1 LGFMFLK
8 KTTAKGKTYLSI
20 AESYWKDGQS
30 KHKIYVSLGSVDKF
44 KKSELASIGKKLLE
58 LAGVSNVEKKNVSIE
73 EIERLNWGAQ
83 KIYQRLWDL
92 FDLDRA
98 IQQAKS
104 GKKVRFNLEECIF
117 TIVMSRLVAPS
128 SKRQVYLKQNEYIG
142 NREVDLHQIYR
153 SLDFLSE
160 TKERLEK
167 HLFEINRTL
176 FNQSVDI
183 VFYDVSTLYFESC
196 TSDTF
201 KEFGYSKDCKFNE
214 VQVVFGLIIDQEGR
228 PVGYDVFPG
237 NTFEGHTLLSMIEK
251 LKNRF
256 SIDKVIIVADRGINS
271 KLNLKSIKDA
281 GYDYIVGSRLR
292 SLPSKVRK
300 EILDLQSY
308 EIQKEEDGIV
318 VFSTKKIDFENMFK
332 KKNKE
337 EKWEVFR
344 LQEKLF
350 CSFSLK
356 RAKKDRHD
364 RERLF
369 EKAKKLLESSDK
381 IENKR
386 GARRYIKKKKQGEF
400 HLDEDKRKDDEKWDG
415 IYGIQCS
422 KLNMSGEEVMDAYKN
437 LWRIEE
443 AFRVLKTNLET
454 RPIFHWTPK
463 RIKGHLVTCFIAFL
477 LERTLELRLRKNKID
492 YSTNKIKEAI
502 SKLEVSHV
510 LVDGEAYYLRSKLT
524 PLGKEVLKAL
534 ELKEPPTLTPS
545 NSLSEHYL

>member
-1 LGFMFLK
+1 MFLK